1 VAPRSRGGLNIA
13 DGGRRWV
20 DTSRKR
26 LRPPAVDVSPAQHLQ
41 DHGRHGAGPAHVG
54 DEPAHLQGVDVPPF
68 PPVGQPLVEVA
79 GGGESR
85 HDRSGQP
92 FVLAESVGDP
102 LRTGGILE
110 VAGITDQHPSR
121 AGRLPEEHRERRH
134 GVQPADPASAARM
147 GGNGSAPARWYRR
160 APTRRPTVDCIPSA
174 PPPTAP
180 RGPVRPRRIRP
191 GHRRPVRRAPPALRR
206 GSRSAPGRPRPPLLD
221 QGGIEH
227 RPPYAQGWAGV
238 GRQRR
243 PGGGH
248 GHVLELPSNPSNHG
262 APDVSTRSSTPSRS
276 RQETPSA
283 WIQWVDGVSEGNRAR
298 SPTTTDRPAVGGAW
312 PTTSPRTGRPPR

>member
-1 VAPRSRGGLNIA
+1 MGPALPMSATNQRISRA
-13 DGGRRWV
+13 S
-20 DTSRKR
+20 TSRHFHQSASPSSR
-26 LRPPAVDVSPAQHLQ
+26 LPAGASPATIAAASRSSWRKASEIPFAPAGSLKWPASPTSTHP
-41 DHGRHGAGPAHVG
+41 GPADSPKNIG
-54 DEPAHLQGVDVPPF
+54 NDVM
-68 PPVGQPLVEVA
+68 A
-79 GGGESR
+79 
-85 HDRSGQP
+85 
-92 FVLAESVGDP
+92 
-102 LRTGGILE
+102 
-110 VAGITDQHPSR
+110 
-121 AGRLPEEHRERRH
+121 
-134 GVQPADPASAARM
+134 
-147 GGNGSAPARWYRR
+147 
-160 APTRRPTVDCIPSA
+160 A

-221 QGGIEH
+221 QGVSSTGRRTH
-227 RPPYAQGWAGV
+227 RDGPASVGNVGQGADTATCSNV
-238 GRQRR
+238 
-243 PGGGH
+243 
-248 GHVLELPSNPSNHG
+248 PSNPSNHG